1 MSVSH
6 PLPPPSLNTS
16 TSTASLTAFADF
28 PSTPDYDDVESPSLT
43 SGNALARF
51 EFEKPGSRDSR
62 DGTKVLMVEW
72 EDDDTT
78 SKIRGTWTVSW
89 EGKRAAVLSAKD
101 GDGAKGHTE
110 GAHRL
115 YFLLP
120 AEERVPGTVILTL
133 EPGLASKDREGDK
146 ERVVWRTHPLPAIF
160 PPELGACARAAGK
173 KGVLHTV
180 WAKKRLQVLKQEI
193 EAEEQQHAEGI
204 ALQMAVQERDWI
216 ELNFGVK
223 TRPASIAIPARSPNT
238 DPNPSL
244 APELGSPISPK
255 SPGRGPLL
263 EKLKGLKLG
272 LGTSEK
278 DLGGADARQASR
290 EQNPLS
296 PEGSDVAVSSF
307 GSFAALNGFGDTA
320 ASLAAKPAQQPART
334 MVPQRP
340 PENVLAQQQWQQ
352 RPQVGMGSLNAFA
365 SHSAA
370 PVEFRTGNPP
380 SAPASST
387 TTTTTTTTTATPP
400 GAGFED
406 EDGLFALPLSP
417 RSPDQVGRGR
427 FTFAQEDTV
436 RYLKGES

>member
-1 MSVSH
+1 MTTSSP
-6 PLPPPSLNTS
+6 PLLPPSLNTS
-16 TSTASLTAFADF
+16 TSSASLTAFTDF
-28 PSTPDYDDVESPSLT
+28 PPTPDYDDVESPSLT

-78 SKIRGTWTVSW
+78 SKVKGTWTVGW

-101 GDGAKGHTE
+101 GE
-110 GAHRL
+110 GGGRNSYGEGLHRL

-120 AEERVPGTVILTL
+120 AGERVPGTVILTL
-133 EPGLASKDREGDK
+133 EPADTSQKEKD
-146 ERVVWRTHPLPAIF
+146 RVVWRTHPLPAIF
-160 PPELGACARAAGK
+160 PPELGASARAAGK

-223 TRPASIAIPARSPNT
+223 TRPASIAIPADNA
-238 DPNPSL
+238 SL
-244 APELGSPISPK
+244 APDLGSPISPK

-272 LGTSEK
+272 LGTSER
-278 DLGGADARQASR
+278 DLGDAGKISQ

-307 GSFAALNGFGDTA
+307 GSFAVLNGTRDPIS
-320 ASLAAKPAQQPART
+320 SLAAKPPQQSNRT

-340 PENVLAQQQWQQ
+340 PESVRAQQQRQQ
-352 RPQVGMGSLNAFA
+352 SQVGMASLNAFA
-365 SHSAA
+365 SHA
-370 PVEFRTGNPP
+370 PVEFRGGP
-380 SAPASST
+380 SGSPAN
-387 TTTTTTTTTATPP
+387 
-400 GAGFED
+400 ED
-406 EDGLFALPLSP
+406 EDDLFALPLSP
-417 RSPDQVGRGR
+417 RSPDQGGRSR
-427 FTFAQEDTV
+427 FSFAQEDTV

>member
-1 MSVSH
+1 MTTSSSH
-6 PLPPPSLNTS
+6 LPPPSLNTS
-16 TSTASLTAFADF
+16 TSSASLTAFTYF
-28 PSTPDYDDVESPSLT
+28 PPTPDYDDVESPSLT

-78 SKIRGTWTVSW
+78 SKIRGTWTVGW
-89 EGKRAAVLSAKD
+89 EGKCAAVLSAKD
-101 GDGAKGHTE
+101 NE
-110 GAHRL
+110 GIRGNSHGEGLHRL

-120 AEERVPGTVILTL
+120 AGERVPGTVTLTL
-133 EPGLASKDREGDK
+133 EPIAGAAALGKEKDGI
-146 ERVVWRTHPLPAIF
+146 VWRTHPLPAIF
-160 PPELGACARAAGK
+160 PPELGASARAAGK

-193 EAEEQQHAEGI
+193 EAEQQQHAEGI

-223 TRPASIAIPARSPNT
+223 TRPASIAIPADNS
-238 DPNPSL
+238 SL
-244 APELGSPISPK
+244 APDLGSPISPK

-278 DLGGADARQASR
+278 DLGDANKVSK

-307 GSFAALNGFGDTA
+307 GSFAALNGVRDPIS
-320 ASLAAKPAQQPART
+320 SLAAKPAQQPNRT

-340 PENVLAQQQWQQ
+340 PESVRAQQQSLM
-352 RPQVGMGSLNAFA
+352 GMGSLNAFA
-365 SHSAA
+365 NHT
-370 PVEFRTGNPP
+370 PVDFRAGTSGPP
-380 SAPASST
+380 MS
-387 TTTTTTTTTATPP
+387 
-400 GAGFED
+400 ED
-406 EDGLFALPLSP
+406 EDDLFALPLSP
-417 RSPDQVGRGR
+417 RSPDQAGR
-427 FTFAQEDTV
+427 FSFAQEDTV
-436 RYLKGES
+436 RYLKGET